1 MKLCWKR
8 REILSWCS
16 LNTSGRKEETRAIY
30 NIILSRDQRKARKA
44 KFNEKEKKKK
54 KHRLAFWYFSKPI
67 SLRCSHSIASSL
79 SFLFLFPFNAIL
91 TALPLILFVAQQQA
105 EQTLWPSCYA
115 NRINRITMSLDRPY
129 TSNHFHR
136 KSLPRETAIYF
147 HRSMLWNLLLPPTQ
161 RLLINKSLYGFRIYI
176 IERRCSIR
184 EI

>member
-54 KHRLAFWYFSKPI
+54 ASFSLLILFKTYFS
-67 SLRCSHSIASSL
+67 CSHSIASSL

-115 NRINRITMSLDRPY
+115 NRINRITMSLDRPH
-129 TSNHFHR
+129 TSNIFIENLCQGR
-136 KSLPRETAIYF
+136 PRSIFTDRCYEIYSF
-147 HRSMLWNLLLPPTQ
+147 PPTR

>member
-129 TSNHFHR
+129 TSNIFIENLCQGR
-136 KSLPRETAIYF
+136 PRSIFTDRCYEIYSF
-147 HRSMLWNLLLPPTQ
+147 PP
-161 RLLINKSLYGFRIYI
+161 RDAYL
-176 IERRCSIR
+176 
-184 EI
+184 